1 MAHDHVANQLCADK
15 LANARSRLGGVVGNY
30 REFSLSLADDLI
42 H

>member
-1 MAHDHVANQLCADK
+1 MAYDHVANQFCADK
-15 LANARSRLGGVVGNY
+15 LANACSRLGGVVGNY